1 MAKKEKTKK
10 EKKIVEPQYYL
21 SATNIP
27 TYNYKVYHMK
37 PIEKVLY
44 FLAAFVLGAAVGYLF
59 YGGIGKDEFG
69 NPTLLTW
76 ILDIGISGSIGLVTG
91 ILFIPIRTK
100 QIIEKRTRALKSQ
113 FRDML
118 EALTTNLGAGKN
130 VTDSF
135 YSVYED
141 LKIQYDEDAFI
152 LSELE
157 VILSGIANNIDVED
171 VLYDFGVRSGVE
183 DIASFANVFR
193 ICYRKGGNIKDT
205 IRNTHNI
212 ISEKMEINE
221 DIETV
226 VTANKTEQSIMMFMP
241 IMLIA
246 LIKFMSPEFAAN
258 FTTVAGI
265 IATTVAV
272 CLFVA
277 SYFIGRT
284 VLDIKV

>member
-1 MAKKEKTKK
+1 MAKKEKKQK
-10 EKKIVEPQYYL
+10 EKKPLEPQYYM

-27 TYNYKVYHMK
+27 TYNYKVYYMSGL
-37 PIEKVLY
+37 EKVLY
-44 FLAAFVLGAAVGYLF
+44 FLAAVIVGAAVGYLF

-76 ILDIGISGSIGLVTG
+76 ILDIGISGTIGIATG

-100 QIIEKRTRALKSQ
+100 QIIDKQIRMLKSQ

-135 YSVYED
+135 HSVYED

-152 LSELE
+152 LKELE
-157 VILSGIANNIDVED
+157 VIISGMANNIDVED
-171 VLYDFGVRSGVE
+171 LLYDFGVRSGAE

-205 IRNTHNI
+205 IRNTHSI
-212 ISEKMEINE
+212 LSEKMEINE

-226 VTANKTEQSIMMFMP
+226 VTANKTEQSIMMVMP

-246 LIKFMSPEFAAN
+246 MIKLLSPEFAAN

-265 IATTVAV
+265 ISTTAAV
-272 CLFVA
+272 GMFVA

-284 VLDIKV
+284 ILDIKV